1 MPDIDFSELDAI
13 LGVGAVPGVPS
24 AVGDGEFAELD
35 ALLGITGLPTPT
47 EAPPAEAPPAVAE
60 EAPGRDISVF
70 SPFGAAFAEEPEAVP
85 QAQVLKELAK
95 PEVFRPVLEAGG
107 LAAGAVLA
115 APAALAAGPFAPAVE
130 AGAATLGY
138 AAGAQLADIAESL
151 LGVREPQTVIEE
163 VKEIPS
169 DLMRG
174 AYYELGGR
182 SIGALGGVIFRSGKA
197 LYNKVPAFSRK
208 RLEQKAGE
216 VLVGHTSEGAIYA
229 ENAAQAREIEKR
241 IPGIRFTK
249 AQVTKDPKIIQLER
263 SIELEQP
270 QMLLRQRAESTDLLR
285 KHLDDAFPEE
295 AGFEA
300 VVDVA
305 TAQQKTLRAA
315 QSSAQ
320 EVVEAEINNL
330 SRGMDVQASGRALH
344 ASLQGLKTAAKEKA
358 TRLYEAIPNVQI
370 NIAGLRSDFN
380 SILKPMVKGEPSKN
394 MPEVLR
400 NAIKETFGKD
410 PTLGFQD
417 LRGLR
422 TVILNEKRALR
433 GSAAPNPSALMR
445 LEKAQS
451 AIEKTINSME
461 GAGGEAADT
470 FRQAS
475 AFYKTYSQQFK
486 QGTVS
491 DVLRKGS
498 QGEDIRI
505 GAANVANRFFKNLD
519 TADDFVRTAGGEAAA
534 KGALRDF
541 ASQDLLKTINPAT
554 GEVVPA
560 AFNRWLTKNKAV
572 LDRLGLTGD
581 FAGIKQAQRMVD
593 SAKGLQENFNK
604 SVASKIIGVDAEQ
617 AFAQAFAGAK
627 GKQTGQVARDLVAMV
642 KGDKQAEAGLK
653 KALKDHILT
662 QAQTN
667 GIDIMNNPI
676 ASSVRM
682 TKLIK
687 QFDPAMQVLYKNEP
701 KKLQALRDVQK
712 AYQIL
717 ERNIKSPIASGSDTV
732 EKLISGTALGATGV
746 LTGKW
751 AAVNFT
757 RAIHGLLNKYSEEQM
772 QFLVAKAILDP
783 DYARIITR
791 IAKDKMAPKMV
802 EKLLDNRFLTVPG
815 LYGAKKLSED
825 EPEEKFEVEGY

>member
-1 MPDIDFSELDAI
+1 MTGIDFSELDLA
-13 LGVGAVPGVPS
+13 LGLGAAPGGV
-24 AVGDGEFAELD
+24 ADIAGDELSELD
-35 ALLGITGLPTPT
+35 ALLGVEGVAPPIEEVPV
-47 EAPPAEAPPAVAE
+47 EAPPVVE

-70 SPFGAAFAEEPEAVP
+70 SPFGAAFAEEPEAAVSGIT
-85 QAQVLKELAK
+85 
-95 PEVFRPVLEAGG
+95 PEEIAAVARPVLEAGG
-107 LAAGAVLA
+107 LAVGGVLA
-115 APAALAAGPFAPAVE
+115 APAAIASGPFAPAVE
-130 AGAATLGY
+130 AAGATLGY
-138 AAGAQLADIAESL
+138 AAGAQLADVAESL
-151 LGVREPQTVIEE
+151 LGVREPQSVIDE
-163 VKEIPS
+163 VQEIPS
-169 DLMRG
+169 DLIRG
-174 AYYELGGR
+174 AKFELGGR

-197 LYNKVPAFSRK
+197 LYNKIPAFSRK

-241 IPGIRFTK
+241 IPGIKFTK
-249 AQVTKDPKIIQLER
+249 AQLTKDPKIVQLER
-263 SIELEQP
+263 TIELEQP

-285 KHLDDAFPEE
+285 QHLDEAFPEK

-300 VVDVA
+300 AVDVA
-305 TAQQKTLRAA
+305 TAQQRAIRA
-315 QSSAQ
+315 GTESAQ
-320 EVVEAEINNL
+320 DLVEAELNNL

-344 ASLQGLKTAAKEKA
+344 ASLQGMKTAAKEKA
-358 TRLYEAIPNVQI
+358 SALYEAIPNVQLNISDLKKDFI
-370 NIAGLRSDFN
+370 NL
-380 SILKPMVKGEPSKN
+380 LKPTVKGEPAKN
-394 MPEVLR
+394 VPEVLR
-400 NAIKETFGKD
+400 GVIKQTFGED

-422 TVILNEKRALR
+422 TLILNEKRALQ
-433 GSAAPNPSALMR
+433 GSATPNPSALMR
-445 LEKAQS
+445 LEKAHA
-451 AIEKTINSME
+451 AIEKTINSMD
-461 GAGGEAADT
+461 GAGGEAADA

-519 TADDFVRTAGGEAAA
+519 TADDFIRTAGGDVAA

-572 LDRLGLTGD
+572 LDRLGLTGE
-581 FAGIKQAQRMVD
+581 FAGIKQAQRIAD
-593 SAKGLQENFNK
+593 SAKGMQENFNK

-627 GKQTGQVARDLVAMV
+627 GKQTGQVAHELVAMV
-642 KGDKQAEAGLK
+642 KGDKQAEAGLR

-676 ASSVRM
+676 ASSIRM

-687 QFDPAMQVLYKNEP
+687 QFEPAMRVLYKAEP
-701 KKLQALRDVQK
+701 KKLQAMLDVQK

-717 ERNIKSPIASGSDTV
+717 ERNIKSPIASGSDTA
-732 EKLISGTALGATGV
+732 EKLIAGTALGSVGV
-746 LTGKW
+746 LSGKW

-772 QFLVAKAILDP
+772 QFLIAKAILDP
-783 DYARIITR
+783 DYAQIITR
-791 IAKDKMAPKMV
+791 IAKDKMAPKMI
-802 EKLLDNRFLTVPG
+802 EKLLDNRLLTVPG